1 MALEWPLTH
10 VLGETVFK
18 IVNHCH
24 SKSHAYLHCLVRQAT
39 VSAFKGF
46 SGFTSLT
53 ANKPAAAAPSFNF
66 GITSKSD
73 SGGASTVNKTSN
85 DPPPAK
91 TNDSSNSKY
100 VQQLKR
106 LNESVTQWIKDHV
119 DRNPY
124 CILTPIFRDY
134 ERYLDDLEKSTSE
147 LSAFCCGHA
156 SGARLVQGMVH
167 SYINSY

>member
-1 MALEWPLTH
+1 MAPYPGVYEIVFRISNCPSKYRLFPL
-10 VLGETVFK
+10 LF
-18 IVNHCH
+18 
-24 SKSHAYLHCLVRQAT
+24 LVSQAT

-53 ANKPAAAAPSFNF
+53 ANKPAASAPSFNF
-66 GITSKSD
+66 GIAAT
-73 SGGASTVNKTSN
+73 GGASTAAKSDFGGASVAAKSDFGGGSVVNKTNN
-85 DPPPAK
+85 DPPLTTTSK
-91 TNDSSNSKY
+91 TNDSSNAKY

-134 ERYLDDLEKSTSE
+134 ERYLDDLEKSTNCE
-147 LSAFCCGHA
+147 
-156 SGARLVQGMVH
+156 
-167 SYINSY
+167 